1 MSEDKFRSEMS
12 YLAALSIVKNLRE
25 KGLLSEEEYAVID
38 TNRRAAF
45 SPSLGTLFSEHDWI

>member
-12 YLAALSIVKNLRE
+12 YLAALSIAKNLRE

-38 TNRRAAF
+38 TNLRLSSRH
-45 SPSLGTLFSEHDWI
+45 LWVHYYRKMT

>member
-12 YLAALSIVKNLRE
+12 YLAALSIAKNLRE

-38 TNRRAAF
+38 TIGKRLDIIGF
-45 SPSLGTLFSEHDWI
+45 QSDI